1 MKKLFC
7 LLLLLPFFRVTACAQ
22 LDTAALYETL
32 PEDVREISGALPDA
46 AVYDGEGAFRRLLEA
61 GSARLRETVMDS
73 RSTALGLLAL
83 LFLGALA
90 VPFCQRTGMSE
101 LTELC
106 LTAGTALF
114 LTQGLDSL
122 LAQAVSAIA
131 QLLDYS
137 RAAMPCLFA
146 AAAVSSAAA
155 SSAAR
160 YAAVSLAMDVMMTL
174 AQKLILPL
182 IHAQLALSIALGL
195 YDNALLQS
203 MLGLFRQASTLTMT
217 LLATL
222 FIAFI
227 GISGLVSGT
236 ADAAAV
242 RTAKTVIATALPV
255 VGGIMSDA
263 AMAVLS
269 SAALLRNAAGVFSL
283 IAVAALCL
291 APFAALFVRW
301 VLFRFSVTMAGIIP
315 GKRLGVLLGGFGS
328 AMGQLMGL
336 IGSFSM
342 ILFFSIVSAIRT
354 AAP

>member
-1 MKKLFC
+1 MKKLIC
-7 LLLLLPFFRVTACAQ
+7 MLLLLPLFRVTAFAQ
-22 LDTAALYETL
+22 LDTTALYGTL
-32 PEDVREISGALPDA
+32 PDEVRQISGTLSDTYS
-46 AVYDGEGAFRRLLEA
+46 YDGEGALKRLLEA
-61 GSARLRETVMDS
+61 GTARLKETLLDS

-90 VPFCQRTGMSE
+90 VPFCQRTGMAE

-114 LTQGLDSL
+114 LTQGLQSL
-122 LAQAVSAIA
+122 LAQAVSAIT

-137 RAAMPCLFA
+137 HAAMPCVFT
-146 AAAVSSAAA
+146 AAAVSGTAA

-160 YAAVSLAMDVMMTL
+160 YAALSLSMDVMMTA
-174 AQKLILPL
+174 AQKLLLPL

-203 MLGLFRQASTLTMT
+203 MLGLFRQACTLTMT
-217 LLATL
+217 LLATG

-227 GISGLVSGT
+227 GVSGLVSAT

-242 RTAKTVIATALPV
+242 RTAKTVIAAALPV

-263 AMAVLS
+263 ATAVLS

-301 VLFRFSVTMAGIIP
+301 VLFRFCMTMAGIIP

-342 ILFFSIVSAIRT
+342 ILFFSVVSVIRT
-354 AAP
+354 SVP